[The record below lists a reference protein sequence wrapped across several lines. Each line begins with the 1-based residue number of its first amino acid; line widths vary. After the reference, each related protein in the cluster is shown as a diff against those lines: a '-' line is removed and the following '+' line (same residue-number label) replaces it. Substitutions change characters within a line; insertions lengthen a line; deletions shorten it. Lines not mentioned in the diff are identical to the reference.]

1 MKYAL
6 LLGAVLCVPIVS
18 FSSIALA
25 QPMMGGM
32 PGMPAA
38 ATEVGYIVME
48 PQTVPL
54 TTTLPGRVVASATA
68 EVRPQVGGIITSV
81 SATEG
86 QMVKAGDVL
95 FTIDKQSLEA
105 ELASAEASLASA
117 EAQLP
122 SAQSKVT
129 RYESLIDTGGVSQAD
144 LDTAK
149 VELAQAEAAVASA
162 KAQLQVA
169 QITLSQASITA
180 PISGRLGSVAAE
192 IGSLVTAGQ
201 SEALTTIRNTDPVYV
216 TLVESYANILA
227 SRPGDGDAEPSEPP
241 PSPKV
246 SLTLSNGTVFDQTG
260 TISSAD
266 LVVSETTGTVT
277 LRVTFQNPR
286 SVLLPGMFVRAYVE
300 IGGQEGVF
308 LVPQRS
314 VSFSSTGD
322 PTAYFVTAD
331 NKVEK
336 RVLTATQDM
345 NNSWVVTSGVE
356 AGDKL
361 VVDGI
366 QNISNGSSVSPVEV
380 TISENGVI
388 YQDLSE
394 SSTAAPSG
402 SAPTGAPPAGA
413 PASGAAPAGAAPAEG
428 APASGAEA
436 AQ

>member
-1 MKYAL
+1 MKHAL

-18 FSSIALA
+18 LSSIALA

-32 PGMPAA
+32 AGMTAA

-81 SATEG
+81 TAKEG
-86 QMVKAGDVL
+86 QMVEAGDVL

-105 ELASAEASLASA
+105 QVASAEASLASA

-122 SAQSKVT
+122 SAQSTVT
-129 RYESLIDTGGVSQAD
+129 RYEALSDTGGVSQAD
-144 LDTAK
+144 LDSAK
-149 VELAQAEAAVASA
+149 VALAQAEAAVASA

-169 QITLSQASITA
+169 EISLSQASIKA
-180 PISGRLGSVAAE
+180 PISGRLSTVSAE

-201 SEALTTIRNTDPVYV
+201 SDALTTIRNTDPVYV

-227 SRPGDGDAEPSEPP
+227 NRPADDGAEPSEPP

-246 SLTLSNGTVFDQTG
+246 SLTLGDGTVFDQTG
-260 TISSAD
+260 SISSAD
-266 LVVSETTGTVT
+266 MVVSETTGTVT
-277 LRVTFQNPR
+277 LRVTFANPR
-286 SVLLPGMFVRAYVE
+286 HTLLPGMFVRAYVE
-300 IGGQEGVF
+300 IGEQEGVF
-308 LVPQRS
+308 LVPQRA
-314 VSFSSTGD
+314 VTFSSTGD
-322 PTAYFVTAD
+322 PTAFFVTAE

-345 NNSWVVTSGVE
+345 DNAWVVTAGVT

-361 VVDGI
+361 VVDGL
-366 QNISNGSSVSPVEV
+366 QNISNGSSVSPLEV
-380 TISENGVI
+380 TISDNGVI
-388 YQDLSE
+388 YQDM
-394 SSTAAPSG
+394 TATPA
-402 SAPTGAPPAGA
+402 AAAATPPAGETS
-413 PASGAAPAGAAPAEG
+413 PAAAAPAAAAPA
-428 APASGAEA
+428 ASTEA
-436 AQ
+436 TP